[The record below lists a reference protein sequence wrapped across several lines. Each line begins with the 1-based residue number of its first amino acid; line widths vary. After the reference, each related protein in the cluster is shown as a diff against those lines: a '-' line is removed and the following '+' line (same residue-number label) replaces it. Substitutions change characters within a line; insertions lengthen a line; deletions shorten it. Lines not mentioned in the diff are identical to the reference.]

1 LVTLLDDVEKYFK
14 ASAPMSEE
22 KVVTS
27 LTIIFG
33 KVQKEFPLITS
44 IGNLSKRIAKDLRDK
59 IADVNN
65 F

>member
-1 LVTLLDDVEKYFK
+1 
-14 ASAPMSEE
+14 MSEE